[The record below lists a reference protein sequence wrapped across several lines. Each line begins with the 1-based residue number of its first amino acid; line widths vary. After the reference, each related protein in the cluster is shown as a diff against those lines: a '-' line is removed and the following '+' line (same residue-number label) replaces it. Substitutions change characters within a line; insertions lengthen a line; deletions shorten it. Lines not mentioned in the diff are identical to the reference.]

1 MDILDTV
8 ELDEEAKSKL
18 KEAFEK
24 EFSAK
29 LDESVKGLKSKNDE
43 LLAEKQ
49 KWLKERDEAQQKEEE
64 ARLLAQKQA
73 EDKAKAENDYKQLFE
88 SQKQES
94 ENLKSQLQQFQENIK
109 RQKINSEAN
118 RLAMSLTKD
127 VNKAKI
133 LEQQFSQRLQIVDGE
148 LRVVDDR
155 GHLTVQTLNE
165 LTQTVKESYPFLVD
179 GSQATGGSATRS
191 QGRAEVSKKE
201 ITRTEFDGLSQP
213 DRAKYLREG
222 GKVINA

>member
-18 KEAFEK
+18 KEAFDK

-64 ARLLAQKQA
+64 ARLLAQRQA

-94 ENLKSQLQQFQENIK
+94 EGLKSQLQQFQENIK
-109 RQKINSEAN
+109 RQKVNSEAN
-118 RLAMSLTKD
+118 RLAMSL
-127 VNKAKI
+127 
-133 LEQQFSQRLQIVDGE
+133 
-148 LRVVDDR
+148 
-155 GHLTVQTLNE
+155 
-165 LTQTVKESYPFLVD
+165 
-179 GSQATGGSATRS
+179 
-191 QGRAEVSKKE
+191 
-201 ITRTEFDGLSQP
+201 
-213 DRAKYLREG
+213 
-222 GKVINA
+222 

>member
-24 EFSAK
+24 EFSVK

-109 RQKINSEAN
+109 RQKVNSEAN

-148 LRVVDDR
+148 LRVVDDK

-191 QGRAEVSKKE
+191 QGRAEVSSKE

>member
-1 MDILDTV
+1 MDILNTIEID
-8 ELDEEAKSKL
+8 DETKTKL
-18 KEAFEK
+18 KDAFDK
-24 EFSAK
+24 EFNAK
-29 LDESVKGLKSKNDE
+29 LDESVRGLKSKNDE

-88 SQKQES
+88 SQKS
-94 ENLKSQLQQFQENIK
+94 EAEQLKNQLSQFQENI
-109 RQKINSEAN
+109 RLQKVQSEASK
-118 RLAMSLTKD
+118 LASTLTKD

-133 LEQQFSQRLQIVDGE
+133 LEQQFRQRLQIVDNE

-155 GHLTVQTLNE
+155 GQLTVATLDE
-165 LTQTVKESYPFLVD
+165 LTNTIKESYPFLVD

-191 QGRAEVSKKE
+191 QGRADVSKRE
-201 ITRTEFDGLSQP
+201 ITRTEFDGLSQN

-222 GKVINA
+222 GKIVNA

>member
-18 KEAFEK
+18 KEAFDK
-24 EFSAK
+24 EFSVK

-109 RQKINSEAN
+109 RQKVNSEAN

-191 QGRAEVSKKE
+191 QGRAEVSSKE